1 MKRVISIL
9 FALAL
14 VLAFSLVMATPVAA
28 QTTYYVNAISG
39 NDGNSGLSGHPWLTI
54 QHAVTTVASGDIIM
68 VAAGTYQEQV
78 TITQSVNLIG
88 AGEASTTIQAPT
100 SGRSTITV
108 GTLPW
113 DYVVAADGGGS
124 PIDVKIQGF
133 TIDANGQN
141 ANASQN
147 FAGVFFR
154 DVGDGT
160 GDGLYSSTIY
170 NFGSYFGGW
179 SGSLNTWNGNTAVT
193 IYGNSDLTIDDND
206 IDDYTVSGV
215 SAVGSNV
222 NVTVTGND
230 LDGTDSGYVGLFLRD
245 GAGTISGNNI
255 HAHTS
260 TNAGFGIYLYQTAA
274 GTMIDD
280 SAGPNTIASNRVGV
294 TLYDTDGA
302 TIDGNTF
309 TNSSYKSI
317 LIQEDSDNN
326 VVKSNTISPMA
337 SALAGVDIETNCGGN
352 VIGGDTAADGNT
364 ITLPTSGSGLL
375 YAIWLSGT
383 DTGAVTVK
391 HNTVNGGQRA
401 VQFDGGPGHSGTN
414 TISDNTLT
422 GAAFGGVMSSCF
434 GNFVISGNTITGT
447 PRPLEFWQ
455 AGNGNIV
462 ITGNT
467 LSSTAFDA
475 INAGSYA
482 SMVVSYNSL
491 ECLTGGLGVNN
502 HAGPSQIVDARY
514 NWWGD
519 NSGPCCGATDPV
531 TSAVATG
538 SGESVSAYVRFDPW
552 TKRTLTYAGTGT
564 VSFTPDAGTITTL
577 TSVPTP
583 PGAPAT
589 LPYGMFSFTVTG
601 ITGQVTITVEL
612 PGPVPVGTKW
622 WKYYNNNWY
631 ALPIDDDDGDNTIR
645 VTLTDG
651 ASPDDADG
659 LVNGQITD
667 DGGPGSGAVGWETYP
682 VSKVRVLLPWIAL
695 LAAIMGGVSLLVV
708 RRRRAQ
714 S

>member
-1 MKRVISIL
+1 MRRILSIL
-9 FALAL
+9 LALAL
-14 VLAFSLVMATPVAA
+14 VLGFSLMATTPVGAA
-28 QTTYYVNAISG
+28 ATYYVATTG
-39 NDGNSGLSGHPWLTI
+39 NDSTGDGSGGNPWLTI
-54 QHAVTTVASGDIIM
+54 QHAVDTVLAGDTIM

-78 TITQSVNLIG
+78 TITQSLDLIG

-100 SGRSTITV
+100 SGRSTVTV

-113 DYVVAADGGGS
+113 DYVVAADGNGS

-133 TIDANGQN
+133 TIDANGQD
-141 ANASQN
+141 ATASQN
-147 FAGVFFR
+147 FAGVFLR
-154 DVGDGT
+154 DVGDGS

-179 SGSLNTWNGNTAVT
+179 KGAPLNTWNGNTALT
-193 IYGNSDLTIDDND
+193 IYGSSELTIDDND

-215 SAVGSNV
+215 SAIGSSV
-222 NVTVTGND
+222 DVTVTGND

-245 GAGTISGNNI
+245 GVGTISGNSI
-255 HAHTS
+255 HGHTS
-260 TNAGFGIYLYQTAA
+260 TNAGFGIYLYQAA
-274 GTMIDD
+274 TGTMIDD
-280 SAGPNTIASNRVGV
+280 SAGPNTIDGNRVAV
-294 TLYDTDGA
+294 ELYDTDGA
-302 TIDGNTF
+302 TIDGNTMS
-309 TNSSYKSI
+309 NSSYKSI
-317 LIQEDSDNN
+317 LIGWDSDNN
-326 VVKSNTISPMA
+326 VVKSNTISPVA
-337 SALAGVDIETNCGGN
+337 SALAGVNIEANSGGN
-352 VIGGDTAADGNT
+352 VIGGDTTADGNT

-383 DTGAVTVK
+383 DTGAATVK

-414 TISDNTLT
+414 TISDNTVT
-422 GAAFGGVMSSCF
+422 GATFGGVMSSCF

-467 LSSTAFDA
+467 LTSTAFDV

-482 SMVVSYNSL
+482 SMTVSYNDILGSSGLNNRVGSL
-491 ECLTGGLGVNN
+491 T
-502 HAGPSQIVDARY
+502 IDARY

-519 NSGPCCGATDPV
+519 NSGPGGIGPGTGA
-531 TSAVATG
+531 AVWG
-538 SGESVSAYVRFDPW
+538 NVLYSPW
-552 TKRTLTYAGTGT
+552 TKQTLTHAGTGP
-564 VSFTPDAGTITTL
+564 VSFTPDAGTITTV

-667 DGGPGSGAVGWETYP
+667 DGGPGSGAVGWETYS
-682 VSKVRVLLPWIAL
+682 VSKVRVLLPWIG
-695 LAAIMGGVSLLVV
+695 LAAAIAAGASLFVL
-708 RRRRAQ
+708 RRRRTQ
-714 S
+714 T